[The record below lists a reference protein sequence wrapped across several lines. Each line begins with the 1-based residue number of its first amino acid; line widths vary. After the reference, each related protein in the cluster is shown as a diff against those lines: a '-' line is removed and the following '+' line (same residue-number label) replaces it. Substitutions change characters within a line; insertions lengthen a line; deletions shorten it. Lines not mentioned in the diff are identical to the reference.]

1 MIVRRLVVSLVS
13 VASVLLAT
21 TSSRAASEPDA
32 PPSSPSPASRA
43 AIYGSAG
50 VGSVLDKSGGAA
62 PSATTSLR
70 LSLPLARVLALELM
84 GTTGYAIGRGTPD
97 DFWAR
102 LAIGLR
108 VEDSARAFRPYGAFR
123 LVHQHYASVS
133 TWEDHPGASI
143 AGSSNEG
150 LQHRSGTAIAGGL
163 SWTIPRTD
171 DRVRAMVEIE
181 VSWVPVGDGPAWF
194 AATEA
199 GIGYA
204 F

>member
-1 MIVRRLVVSLVS
+1 MIVHKLVVPAVSVAMLLVVSS
-13 VASVLLAT
+13 SSAATDPDTTRAS
-21 TSSRAASEPDA
+21 
-32 PPSSPSPASRA
+32 PPTASRG

-50 VGSVLDKSGGAA
+50 VGSVLDKPGGAA
-62 PSATTSLR
+62 PAATTSLR
-70 LSLPLARVLALELM
+70 LALPLARVLALELM

-108 VEDSARAFRPYGAFR
+108 VEDSARAFRPYGALR

-150 LQHRSGTAIAGGL
+150 LQHRSGTALAGGL
-163 SWTIPRTD
+163 SWTLPRTG
-171 DRVRAMVEIE
+171 DRVRAMAEVE

-194 AATEA
+194 ATTEL